1 MTAQEIQER
10 NKQIA
15 LMLDWEQYQ
24 NSEERWFGHWKP
36 STTLEKPWSIRV
48 ERLEFD
54 SDWNWLMTAAKFML
68 DIVSEN
74 DDMETWYS
82 FTDQLPD
89 IEAAFVMLSDFAKEH
104 NKNK

>member
-1 MTAQEIQER
+1 MTQQEIIER
-10 NKQIA
+10 NNQIV
-15 LMLDWEQYQ
+15 LMRGL
-24 NSEERWFGHWKP
+24 SENDFAPEDLHFH
-36 STTLEKPWSIRV
+36 
-48 ERLEFD
+48 

-89 IEAAFVMLSDFAKEH
+89 IKASFIVLSDFAKEY
-104 NKNK
+104 NNQKL